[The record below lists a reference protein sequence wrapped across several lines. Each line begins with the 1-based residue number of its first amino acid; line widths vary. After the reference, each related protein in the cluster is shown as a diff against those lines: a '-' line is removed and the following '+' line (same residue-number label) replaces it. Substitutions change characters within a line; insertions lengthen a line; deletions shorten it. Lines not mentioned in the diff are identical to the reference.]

1 MLFVIADI
9 LDVPIGSGD
18 PKITFQPRSMFSNR
32 SSKKLVMLSLSNV
45 PTAVAPETP
54 AAPSKILINVVLI
67 PIY

>member
-1 MLFVIADI
+1 
-9 LDVPIGSGD
+9 
-18 PKITFQPRSMFSNR
+18 
-32 SSKKLVMLSLSNV
+32 V